1 MIKLFRKIRQK
12 LLTENKFSKYLLY
25 AIGEIV
31 LVVIG
36 ILIALQLN
44 TQKEENHLAEQET
57 AYLNRL
63 LSDNRKDLQ
72 AFSEHISN
80 FIKGQNAVVALAEAL
95 NNPSKDSLLVNAAID
110 YYENAT
116 NFPFFPLSKSTFEDL
131 SSTGNLTLI
140 KNSGLRDKIIQHY
153 YHLEYMQERLRLSTE
168 WTLPLDAPF
177 YLKTHAM
184 KLDSSVVFLYPKEGY
199 GAFAKSIRQNK
210 LDYIDNSAAHYWAN
224 TDAKI
229 RFQES
234 MGLTAILI
242 KELEKE
248 IGLK

>member
-1 MIKLFRKIRQK
+1 MLRFFRKIRQH
-12 LLTENKFSKYLLY
+12 LLADNKFSKYLMY

-44 TQKEENHLAEQET
+44 TQKEEDHLSAQET
-57 AYLNRL
+57 DYLIRL

-72 AFSEHISN
+72 TFSEHISN
-80 FIKGQNAVVALAEAL
+80 FTKGQNAVIALGEAL
-95 NNPSKDSLLVNAAID
+95 NHPSKDSLLVHAAID

-116 NFPFFPLSKSTFEDL
+116 NFPYFPLSKSTFEDL

-140 KNSGLRDKIIQHY
+140 KNSGLRNKIIQHY

-184 KLDSSVVFLYPKEGY
+184 KLDSSVVFLYPKDDY

-210 LDYIDNSAAHYWAN
+210 IDYIDNSAAHYWAN
-224 TDAKI
+224 TDAKK

-248 IGLK
+248 LEK